1 MSVPTFDLDWMLQNV
16 NVSLAPSVLSGGVV
30 TRGMNTDPSRTLDP
44 VFALAQESSRQVK
57 AWYESSDRIR

>member
-30 TRGMNTDPSRTLDP
+30 TRVMNTDPSRALDP
-44 VFALAQESSRQVK
+44 VFVLAQESSRQVK